1 MRLIAGLGNP
11 GPKYTFTRH
20 NIGWLVVDHLIDQ
33 EKCGTPEMKYRA
45 VSWGP
50 LHLWG
55 EETLIIKPLTYMN
68 LSGLAVSDACSRYG
82 VTVDDILVVFDD
94 MALPF
99 GTIRL
104 RGKGSSGGHKGMQS
118 VINTLGSESVP
129 RLRIGIGSASTAN
142 TVAHVLSEFNSEENS
157 LLPQIIDK
165 ACEGIRSWVEQD
177 IQKAMS
183 KINSTSQSS

>member
-1 MRLIAGLGNP
+1 MRLIVGLGNP

-33 EKCGTPEMKYRA
+33 EKCGTPEMKHRA

-50 LHLWG
+50 FLLWG
-55 EETLIIKPLTYMN
+55 EETIILKPLTYMN
-68 LSGLAVSDACSRYG
+68 LSGLAVWEAYSRYD
-82 VTVDDILVVFDD
+82 VSVDNILVIFDD

-99 GTIRL
+99 GTMRL

-118 VINTLGSESVP
+118 VITRLDSESVP
-129 RLRIGIGSASTAN
+129 RLRIGIGSSHNAN
-142 TVAHVLSEFNSEENS
+142 TVDHVLSEFTADESS
-157 LLPQIIDK
+157 LLPQVIDK
-165 ACEGIRSWVEQD
+165 ACLGIRSWMEQD

-183 KINSTSQSS
+183 QVNSPSQSS